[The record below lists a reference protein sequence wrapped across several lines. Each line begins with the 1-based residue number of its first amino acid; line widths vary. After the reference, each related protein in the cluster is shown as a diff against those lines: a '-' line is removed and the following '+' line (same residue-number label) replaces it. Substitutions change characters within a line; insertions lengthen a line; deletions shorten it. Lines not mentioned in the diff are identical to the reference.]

1 MIEVKEIEKK
11 FGRKKVL
18 NGVSFTA
25 RKGEVTCLIGVNGAG
40 KTTILNAIMNLTPV
54 NYGTV
59 LLDGEKITKESYE
72 KVTFIPD
79 AMTMMP
85 QMRISEAMQFM
96 DDFYENW
103 NGNRAEEM
111 LTFFKLN
118 KEEKVSSLSKGN
130 TAKVNLMLGLS
141 LDVDYVLM
149 DEPFSGID
157 IFSREQIADVFTSHL
172 IEDRGVII
180 TTHEIN
186 DIEHLIDKVIL
197 LDDGRVVKEFNAE
210 ELREQEGKS
219 VIDVMREV
227 YQA

>member
-40 KTTILNAIMNLTPV
+40 KTTILNTIMNLTPV
-54 NYGTV
+54 NSGTV

-130 TAKVNLMLGLS
+130 TAKVNLILGLS